1 MDTISKL
8 LDELKNKGKTAFIP
22 FITAGDPNLEVTRD
36 LVFALEKGGAD
47 IIELGVPFSDPL
59 ADGPTIQRASERALA
74 SGTSLL
80 KIIDFVKEIRTQT
93 TIPIVLMSYFNPIFR
108 LGINTVISKAI
119 EAGING
125 FIIPDLPPEEA
136 DDLIEFGLNNKI
148 AIIFFLAPTSS
159 EKRIVLV
166 SKKST
171 GYIYYVSVTGVTGT
185 RNTLDNSLKDQLLS
199 IRKFT
204 KKPIA
209 VGFGISTPKQAKEV
223 SKYADAVI
231 IGSAIVKIIESKQ
244 KTKEIVYAVEKFA
257 EEIKKSL

>member
-8 LDELKNKGKTAFIP
+8 LIELKNQGKTAFIP
-22 FITAGDPNLEVTRD
+22 FITAGDQNLDLTRE

-59 ADGPTIQRASERALA
+59 ADGPIIQRASERALA

-80 KIIDFVKEIRTQT
+80 KIIDFVKDIRTQSN
-93 TIPIVLMSYFNPIFR
+93 IPIVLMSYVNPIFR
-108 LGINTVISKAI
+108 LGFKMTISKAV

-136 DDLIEFGLNNKI
+136 DSLIEFGLKNKV

-185 RNTLDNSLKDQLLS
+185 RKTLDSSLKDQLSS
-199 IRKFT
+199 IHKFT

-209 VGFGISTPKQAKEV
+209 VGFGISNPKQAKEV

-231 IGSAIVKIIESKQ
+231 IGSAIVKIIESKG
-244 KTKEIVYAVEKFA
+244 KSKDIVSKVEKFA
-257 EEIKKSL
+257 KDIKKAL